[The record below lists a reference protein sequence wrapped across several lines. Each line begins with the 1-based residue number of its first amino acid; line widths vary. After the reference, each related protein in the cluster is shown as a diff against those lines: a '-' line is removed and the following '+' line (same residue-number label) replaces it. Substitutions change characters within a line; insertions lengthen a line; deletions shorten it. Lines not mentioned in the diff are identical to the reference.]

1 MRIVGEDDPDSG
13 WKVEHSLS
21 YKEHVKE
28 MFKSSKEHVSSPYMF
43 IMLSVTGFFQSFEK
57 FKVINM

>member
-43 IMLSVTGFFQSFEK
+43 IMLSVTGFFNHLKNSK
-57 FKVINM
+57 S